1 MTDRSGSFSPGPGA
15 GNGRN
20 TNGEAGPEGSAF
32 SGSAALVENAIVSLA
47 IAARIAGIPADPE
60 SLCRAFPSREPSAI
74 PIILLRAAKALGL
87 KAKRMTTSAER
98 LDRLPQPSLLL
109 LSDGGVLI
117 FLRFEAAKSEAA
129 PDASPDASPGNGRVM
144 LLRAGEK
151 RPFVWS
157 CEELGAVWEGDAIL
171 LARRFSLAELGRKFS
186 IGWFLPVILRFK
198 RHLGEVFVG
207 SFFLQTFGLIT
218 PLFSQVIIDKVL
230 IHKGL
235 STLDVLVLGLFLINI
250 FEMILGVTRTYLFS
264 HTTNR
269 VDVILGAKLFK
280 HLLAL
285 PLPYFEARTV
295 GTTIARVRE
304 LETIRSFIT
313 GTALT
318 VVLDL
323 IFTVVFVA
331 VMFFY
336 SPKLTL
342 ISLAAL
348 PFFVA
353 LSVVVTPIIRERL
366 NKKFACNAESQSY
379 LVEMV
384 TGIQTVKSLAIEP
397 QLNYRWEG
405 LLANYV
411 RSSFRAGFLSS
422 LAGSTAHL
430 IQKTSTLAILWFGAR
445 MVMDGE
451 FTVGQLIAFQMLSG
465 RVTEPILRLATLW
478 QDFQQVRLS
487 IERLGDVLN
496 FPAEPDSSPG
506 RSSLGRIKGRIEFDH
521 VGFRYR
527 LDGPPILDDI
537 DLTVEPGTTVGIVGR
552 SGSGKSTLTKLV
564 QRFYVPVQGRLLI
577 DGVDLAQVD
586 PVWLRRQI
594 GVVLQENFLFNGSV
608 RDNIAVV
615 DTSAPL
621 ERVIAAAK
629 LAGAHD
635 FILELPDG
643 YDTPVGER
651 GSSLSGGQRQRIAI
665 ARTLMT
671 DPRILI
677 FDEATSA
684 LDYESERIIQQNLR
698 SICRGRTVFII
709 AHRLSTVRMADTILA
724 MDKGRIV
731 ERGTHDEL
739 LRKGGLYSFLHR
751 QQALLGDTEGAGGE
765 PVSSRN
771 A

>member
-1 MTDRSGSFSPGPGA
+1 MFDEVHDPTHRA
-15 GNGRN
+15 GD
-20 TNGEAGPEGSAF
+20 PEEIKRENLRLFDDALLALAV
-32 SGSAALVENAIVSLA
+32 AAQ
-47 IAARIAGIPADPE
+47 IAGLPADPE
-60 SLCRAFPSREPSAI
+60 GLRRAFPASDAGALPLT
-74 PIILLRAAKALGL
+74 LLRAARSLGL
-87 KAKRMTTSAER
+87 KAKRIETSLEK
-98 LDRLPQPSLLL
+98 LDRMPQPTLLL
-109 LSDGGVLI
+109 LPDGQVLV
-117 FLRFEAAKSEAA
+117 LLAADFKK
-129 PDASPDASPGNGRVM
+129 DKKRVM
-144 LLRAGEK
+144 LLRPGEK
-151 RPFVWS
+151 QPFVWD
-157 CEELGAVWEGDAIL
+157 CARLEEVWHGDAIPL
-171 LARRFSLAELGRKFS
+171 VRRFSFAELGRKFG

-198 RHLGEVFVG
+198 RHLLEVFVG

-230 IHKGL
+230 VHKGL
-235 STLDVLVLGLFLINI
+235 STLDVLVIGLFLINV
-250 FEMILGVTRTYLFS
+250 FEMVLNVTRTYVFS

-295 GTTIARVRE
+295 GSTIARIRE

-323 IFTVVFVA
+323 IFTIVFIA

-336 SPKLTL
+336 SPTLTL

-348 PFFVA
+348 PFFIA
-353 LSVVVTPIIRERL
+353 LSAIATPAIRERL
-366 NKKFACNAESQSY
+366 NRKFERNAENQSY

-397 QLNYRWEG
+397 QLNGRWEG
-405 LLANYV
+405 MLANYV
-411 RSSFRAGFLSS
+411 RASFRAGFLSS
-422 LAGSTAHL
+422 LAGGVAQL

-445 MVMDGE
+445 MVMKGD

-478 QDFQQVRLS
+478 QDFQQVRVS
-487 IERLGDVLN
+487 IERLGEVLN
-496 FPAEPDSSPG
+496 FPAEPESTPG
-506 RSSLGRIKGRIEFDH
+506 RSSLGRVRGRIEFDH
-521 VGFRYR
+521 VQFRYKM
-527 LDGPPILDDI
+527 DGPPILDDVNLVI
-537 DLTVEPGTTVGIVGR
+537 EPGTTVGIVGR

-564 QRFYVPVQGRLLI
+564 QRFYVPVNGRVLV
-577 DGVDLAQVD
+577 DGVDLAQVN
-586 PVWLRRQI
+586 PPWLRRQI
-594 GVVLQENFLFNGSV
+594 GVVLQESFLFNRSI

-615 DTSAPL
+615 DTAAPL
-621 ERVIAAAK
+621 DRIIAAAK

-635 FILELPDG
+635 FIMELPDA
-643 YDTPVGER
+643 YDTLVSER
-651 GSSLSGGQRQRIAI
+651 GASLSGGQRQRIAI

-671 DPRILI
+671 NPRILI

-684 LDYESERIIQQNLR
+684 LDYESERIIQRNLQD
-698 SICRGRTVFII
+698 ICRGRTVFII
-709 AHRLSTVRMADTILA
+709 AHRLSTVRMADVIIA
-724 MDKGRIV
+724 MDRGRIV

-739 LRKGGLYSFLHR
+739 LGNADGLYNFLYR
-751 QQALLGDTEGAGGE
+751 QQALLGDEGSWEGGRKTC
-765 PVSSRN
+765 S

>member
-1 MTDRSGSFSPGPGA
+1 MTEKQQQGPEELDHLADNDHFQG
-15 GNGRN
+15 G
-20 TNGEAGPEGSAF
+20 AGPEGSAPPV
-32 SGSAALVENAIVSLA
+32 SPSPVEMALTCLAMAAQ
-47 IAARIAGIPADPE
+47 IAGIPADAE
-60 SLCRAFPSREPSAI
+60 GLCRAFPSREREQI
-74 PIILLRAAKALGL
+74 PLILLRAAKKIGL
-87 KAKRMTTSAER
+87 KAKRLSTS
-98 LDRLPQPSLLL
+98 LDKIDRLPQPSLLL
-109 LSDGGVLI
+109 FPDGKVLV
-117 FLRFEAAKSEAA
+117 FLRAEAKVKNKNDESTE
-129 PDASPDASPGNGRVM
+129 GEELEGRVM
-144 LLRAGEK
+144 LFHPEERTPFIWNYKQLGET
-151 RPFVWS
+151 
-157 CEELGAVWEGDAIL
+157 WEGDTIP
-171 LARRFSLAELGRKFS
+171 LARRFSFAELGRKFS
-186 IGWFLPVILRFK
+186 IGWFIPVILRFK
-198 RHLGEVFVG
+198 KHLSEVFVG
-207 SFFLQTFGLIT
+207 SFFLQSFGLIT

-230 IHKGL
+230 IHKGV
-235 STLDVLVLGLFLINI
+235 STLDVLVLGLVIINV
-250 FEMILGVTRTYLFS
+250 FEMILNVTRTYLFS

-323 IFTVVFVA
+323 IFTVVFIA

-336 SPKLTL
+336 SPTLTL

-348 PFFVA
+348 PFFIA
-353 LSVVVTPIIRERL
+353 LSIIVTPILRERL
-366 NKKFACNAESQSY
+366 DNKFACNAESQSY

-397 QLNYRWEG
+397 QLNHRWEG

-411 RSSFRAGFLSS
+411 RASFRAGFLGNI
-422 LAGSTAHL
+422 AGSTAQL
-430 IQKTSTLAILWFGAR
+430 IQKSSSLAILWFGAR
-445 MVMDGE
+445 MVMAGDL
-451 FTVGQLIAFQMLSG
+451 TVGQLIAFQMLSG

-506 RSSLGRIKGRIEFDH
+506 RSSLGKIKGRIEFDH
-521 VGFRYR
+521 LGFRYR

-537 DLTVEPGTTVGIVGR
+537 NLIVEPGTTVGIVGR

-564 QRFYVPVQGRLLI
+564 QRFYTPAQGRLLV

-594 GVVLQENFLFNGSV
+594 GVVLQENFLFNGTV

-615 DTSAPL
+615 DTGASL
-621 ERVIAAAK
+621 EKVIAAAK

-643 YDTPVGER
+643 YDTSVGER

-698 SICRGRTVFII
+698 SICKGRTVFII
-709 AHRLSTVRMADTILA
+709 AHRLSTVRMANFILA

-739 LRKGGLYSFLHR
+739 LALDGLYSFLHR
-751 QQALLGDTEGAGGE
+751 QQALLGDEKG
-765 PVSSRN
+765 
-771 A
+771 

>member
-1 MTDRSGSFSPGPGA
+1 MPNIEELNGILENSETGRVEAADSAPPLSPA
-15 GNGRN
+15 
-20 TNGEAGPEGSAF
+20 EAAIIALVSAAHMLGLPVDPEG
-32 SGSAALVENAIVSLA
+32 LL
-47 IAARIAGIPADPE
+47 
-60 SLCRAFPSREPSAI
+60 RAFPARETDAI
-74 PIILLRAAKALGL
+74 PLILLRAAKKIGL
-87 KAKRMTTSAER
+87 KAKRTNVGPER
-98 LDRLPQPSLLL
+98 LGKIPQPSLLL
-109 LSDGGVLI
+109 MKGGIVVL
-117 FLRFEAAKSEAA
+117 LMRTMMMQNKETGEQE
-129 PDASPDASPGNGRVM
+129 GRAM
-144 LLRAGEK
+144 LLYPGEMQPVVQ
-151 RPFVWS
+151 PF
-157 CEELGAVWEGDAIL
+157 GDLLEFWDGDVIL
-171 LARRFSLAELGRKFS
+171 LAKRFSISEVGKKFGV
-186 IGWFLPVILRFK
+186 GWFLPVILRFK
-198 RHLGEVFVG
+198 RHLAEVFVG
-207 SFFLQTFGLIT
+207 SFFLQSFGLIT

-230 IHKGL
+230 VHKGI
-235 STLDVLVLGLFLINI
+235 STLDVLVLGLVIINI
-250 FEMILGVTRTYLFS
+250 FEAILSVTRTYLFS

-304 LETIRSFIT
+304 LDTIRSFIT

-323 IFTVVFVA
+323 IFTVVFIA
-331 VMFFY
+331 VMFYY
-336 SPKLTL
+336 STKLTL

-353 LSVVVTPIIRERL
+353 LSVFVTPVLRERL
-366 NKKFACNAESQSY
+366 NKKFSCNAESQSY

-397 QLNYRWEG
+397 QLNHRWEG

-411 RSSFRAGFLSS
+411 RASFKAGFLGSW
-422 LAGSTAHL
+422 AGSVAQL
-430 IQKTSTLAILWFGAR
+430 IQKSSSLAILWFGAR
-445 MVMDGE
+445 MVMAGE

-478 QDFQQVRLS
+478 QDFQQARLS

-496 FPAEPDSSPG
+496 FPPEPDSSPG
-506 RSSLGRIKGRIEFDH
+506 RSTLGRIRGKVEFDH
-521 VGFRYR
+521 LGFRYR

-537 DLTVEPGTTVGIVGR
+537 NMIIQPGTTIGIVGR

-564 QRFYVPVQGRLLI
+564 QRFYVPLQGRVLI
-577 DGVDLAQVD
+577 DGIDLAQID

-594 GVVLQENFLFNGSV
+594 GVVLQENFLFAGSV

-615 DTSAPL
+615 DTAASL
-621 ERVIAAAK
+621 DRVIEAAK

-635 FILELPDG
+635 FILELPEG
-643 YDTPVGER
+643 YDTQVGER
-651 GSSLSGGQRQRIAI
+651 GASLSGGQRQRIAI

-684 LDYESERIIQQNLR
+684 LDYESERIIQENLKE
-698 SICRGRTVFII
+698 ICKGRTVFMI
-709 AHRLSTVRMADTILA
+709 AHRLSTVQRADCIIV
-724 MDKGRIV
+724 MERGRIV

-739 LRKGGLYSFLHR
+739 LEQKGIYHFLHA
-751 QQALLGDTEGAGGE
+751 QQAILGDLGQPGE
-765 PVSSRN
+765 VG
-771 A
+771 

>member
-1 MTDRSGSFSPGPGA
+1 M
-15 GNGRN
+15 
-20 TNGEAGPEGSAF
+20 
-32 SGSAALVENAIVSLA
+32 V
-47 IAARIAGIPADPE
+47 
-60 SLCRAFPSREPSAI
+60 
-74 PIILLRAAKALGL
+74 LLRVETASPAHE
-87 KAKRMTTSAER
+87 SE
-98 LDRLPQPSLLL
+98 DES
-109 LSDGGVLI
+109 V
-117 FLRFEAAKSEAA
+117 SEAEKK
-129 PDASPDASPGNGRVM
+129 GRVI
-144 LLRAGEK
+144 LFHPRDKHPFAWSFGQFSEK
-151 RPFVWS
+151 
-157 CEELGAVWEGDAIL
+157 WEGDAIP
-171 LARRFSLAELGRKFS
+171 LAKRFSFGDLSKKFG
-186 IGWFLPVILRFK
+186 IGWFLPVILRFRK
-198 RHLGEVFVG
+198 HLSEVFIG
-207 SFFLQTFGLIT
+207 SFFLQTLGLIT

-230 IHKGL
+230 VHKGL
-235 STLDVLVLGLFLINI
+235 STLDILVLGLVIINI
-250 FEMILGVTRTYLFS
+250 FEMALTVTRTYLFS

-269 VDVILGAKLFK
+269 VDVILGAKLFH

-304 LETIRSFIT
+304 LESIRSFIT

-323 IFTVVFVA
+323 IFTVVFIA
-331 VMFFY
+331 VMFWY

-342 ISLAAL
+342 ISLAAM

-353 LSVVVTPIIRERL
+353 LSVIVTPILRERL

-384 TGIQTVKSLAIEP
+384 SGIQTVKSLAIEP
-397 QLNYRWEG
+397 QLNHRWEG

-411 RSSFRAGFLSS
+411 RASFRSGFLGS

-430 IQKTSTLAILWFGAR
+430 IQKTSSLAILWFGAR
-445 MVMDGE
+445 MVMKGN

-506 RSSLGRIKGRIEFDH
+506 RSSLGKIKGKIEIEH
-521 VGFRYR
+521 VEFRYR

-537 DLTVEPGTTVGIVGR
+537 SLTVEPGMTIGIVGR
-552 SGSGKSTLTKLV
+552 SGSGKSTLTKLI
-564 QRFYVPVQGRLLI
+564 QRFYMPAQGRIMI

-594 GVVLQENFLFNGSV
+594 GVVLQENFLFNGSI
-608 RDNIAVV
+608 RDNIAII
-615 DTSAPL
+615 DTAASL
-621 ERVIAAAK
+621 EKVISAAK
-629 LAGAHD
+629 LAGAHE

-651 GSSLSGGQRQRIAI
+651 GASLSGGQRQRIAI

-684 LDYESERIIQQNLR
+684 LDYESERIIQGNLR
-698 SICRGRTVFII
+698 GICKGRTVFII
-709 AHRLSTVRMADTILA
+709 AHRLSTVRASDFIIT
-724 MDKGRIV
+724 MDKGRIA
-731 ERGTHDEL
+731 EKGTHEAL
-739 LRKGGLYSFLHR
+739 LKSNGLYSFLHR
-751 QQALLGDTEGAGGE
+751 QQELLGDMGAGYPGE
-765 PVSSRN
+765 LR
-771 A
+771 

>member
-1 MTDRSGSFSPGPGA
+1 MGLKDDHSLDNAEFSKETESQDPASSVLPSPV
-15 GNGRN
+15 
-20 TNGEAGPEGSAF
+20 EY
-32 SGSAALVENAIVSLA
+32 ALICLA
-47 IAARIAGIPADPE
+47 MAARAAGIPEDPE
-60 SLCRAFPSREPSAI
+60 GLCRAFPSRKIEEM
-74 PIILLRAAKALGL
+74 PITLLRAAKKIGL
-87 KAKRMTTSAER
+87 KAKMAKTTMER
-98 LDRLPQPSLLL
+98 IDKLPQPSLLL
-109 LSDGGVLI
+109 FPDGDVI
-117 FLRFEAAKSEAA
+117 
-129 PDASPDASPGNGRVM
+129 V
-144 LLRAGEK
+144 LLRAELKPPEHESEEQETVRGKVMLFHPREK
-151 RPFVWS
+151 QPFVWS
-157 CEELGAVWEGDAIL
+157 FEQLAEKWDGNAIL
-171 LARRFSLAELGRKFS
+171 LTKRFSMAELSKKFG

-198 RHLGEVFVG
+198 KHLSEVFVG

-230 IHKGL
+230 VHKGL
-235 STLDVLVLGLFLINI
+235 STLDILVLGLVIINV
-250 FEMILGVTRTYLFS
+250 FEMILTVTRTYLFS

-269 VDVILGAKLFK
+269 VDVILGAKLFH

-304 LETIRSFIT
+304 LESIRSFIT

-323 IFTVVFVA
+323 IFTVVFIA
-331 VMFFY
+331 TMFFY

-348 PFFVA
+348 PFFIA
-353 LSVVVTPIIRERL
+353 LSVIVTPILRERL

-384 TGIQTVKSLAIEP
+384 SGIQTVKSLAIEP
-397 QLNYRWEG
+397 QLNHRWEG

-411 RSSFRAGFLSS
+411 RASFRSGFLGSF
-422 LAGSTAHL
+422 AGSAAHL
-430 IQKTSTLAILWFGAR
+430 IQKTSSLAILWFGAR
-445 MVMDGE
+445 MVMDGD

-478 QDFQQVRLS
+478 QDFQQARLS

-496 FPAEPDSSPG
+496 FPPEPDSSPG
-506 RSSLGRIKGRIEFDH
+506 RSSLGRIKGKIEFDH
-521 VGFRYR
+521 IGFRYR

-537 DLTVEPGTTVGIVGR
+537 NLIVEPGSTVGIIGR

-564 QRFYVPVQGRLLI
+564 QRFYTPIQGRLLV
-577 DGVDLAQVD
+577 DGIDLAQVD

-594 GVVLQENFLFNGSV
+594 GVVLQENFLFAGTV
-608 RDNIAVV
+608 RDNIAIV
-615 DTSAPL
+615 DTAASL
-621 ERVIAAAK
+621 EKVIAAAK

-651 GSSLSGGQRQRIAI
+651 GASLSGGQRQRIAI

-684 LDYESERIIQQNLR
+684 LDYESERIIQRNLR
-698 SICRGRTVFII
+698 GICKGRTVFII
-709 AHRLSTVRMADTILA
+709 AHRLSTVRSADYIIA
-724 MDKGRIV
+724 MDRGRIV

-739 LRKGGLYSFLHR
+739 LELNGLYNFLHK
-751 QQALLGDTEGAGGE
+751 QQAMLGETDVLE
-765 PVSSRN
+765 
-771 A
+771 

>member
-1 MTDRSGSFSPGPGA
+1 MPDEVR
-15 GNGRN
+15 NGTEELNREME
-20 TNGEAGPEGSAF
+20 EAEPQGSAS
-32 SGSAALVENAIVSLA
+32 SGTASPVETALICLA
-47 IAARIAGIPADPE
+47 LAARIAGIPADPE
-60 SLCRAFPSREPSAI
+60 GLCRAFPSRDPASLSLT
-74 PIILLRAAKALGL
+74 LLRAAKQVGL
-87 KAKRMTTSAER
+87 KAKKIATSMDKI
-98 LDRLPQPSLLL
+98 DRLPQPSLLL
-109 LSDGGVLI
+109 FPDNEVLI
-117 FLRFEAAKSEAA
+117 FLRAEPAPEESREENSEESGAKKRE
-129 PDASPDASPGNGRVM
+129 GRVM
-144 LLRAGEK
+144 LFHPREE
-151 RPFVWS
+151 RPFIWS
-157 CEELGAVWEGDAIL
+157 YKQLEVLWQGDVIP
-171 LARRFSLAELGRKFS
+171 LARRFSFAELSRRFG
-186 IGWFLPVILRFK
+186 IGWFLPVILRFR
-198 RHLGEVFVG
+198 RHLVEVFVG
-207 SFFLQTFGLIT
+207 SFFLQAFGLIT

-230 IHKGL
+230 IHKGI
-235 STLDVLVLGLFLINI
+235 STLDILVLGLVIINV
-250 FEMILGVTRTYLFS
+250 FEMILSVTRSYLFS

-285 PLPYFEARTV
+285 PLPFFEARTV

-323 IFTVVFVA
+323 IFTVVFIA
-331 VMFFY
+331 FMFFY
-336 SPKLTL
+336 SPKLTF

-348 PFFVA
+348 PFFIA
-353 LSVVVTPIIRERL
+353 LSIVVTPVLRERL

-384 TGIQTVKSLAIEP
+384 TGIQTVKSLAVEP
-397 QLNYRWEG
+397 QLNHRWEG

-411 RSSFRAGFLSS
+411 RSSFRAGFLGT
-422 LAGSTAHL
+422 LAGSTAQL
-430 IQKTSTLAILWFGAR
+430 IQKSSSLAILWFGAR
-445 MVMDGE
+445 MVMEGD
-451 FTVGQLIAFQMLSG
+451 FTVGQLVAFQMLSG
-465 RVTEPILRLATLW
+465 RVTDPILRLATLW

-506 RSSLGRIKGRIEFDH
+506 RSSLGRIKGKIEFDH

-537 DLTVEPGTTVGIVGR
+537 SLIVEPGTVVGIVGR
-552 SGSGKSTLTKLV
+552 SGSGKSTLTKLI
-564 QRFYVPVQGRLLI
+564 QRFYTPLSGRLLV

-594 GVVLQENFLFNGSV
+594 GVVLQENFLFNGTV

-615 DTSAPL
+615 DTAAPL
-621 ERVIAAAK
+621 EKVIAAAK

-651 GSSLSGGQRQRIAI
+651 GSALSGGQRQRVAI

-709 AHRLSTVRMADTILA
+709 AHRLSTVRMANTILA
-724 MDKGRIV
+724 MDRGRIV

-739 LRKGGLYSFLHR
+739 IARDGVYRFLH
-751 QQALLGDTEGAGGE
+751 QQQELLGQAEA
-765 PVSSRN
+765 
-771 A
+771 